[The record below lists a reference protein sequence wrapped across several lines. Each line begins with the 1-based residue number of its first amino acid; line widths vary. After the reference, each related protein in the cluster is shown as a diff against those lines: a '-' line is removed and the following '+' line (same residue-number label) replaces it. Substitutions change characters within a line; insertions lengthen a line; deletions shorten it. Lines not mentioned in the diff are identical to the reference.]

1 MKFAMLLDYSNSC
14 VLTKMC
20 NFVAELVILLAGT
33 LCNFE
38 KAGLLQQETMFQA
51 LISMD
56 FFCVLFSFFWK
67 IHFSVFCFPISGYV
81 PPQIGKHCVYFLCP

>member
-1 MKFAMLLDYSNSC
+1 MLLDYSNSC

-33 LCNFE
+33 VCNFE
-38 KAGLLQQETMFQA
+38 KAGITAAGNYVSSTYFNGLFLCF
-51 LISMD
+51 
-56 FFCVLFSFFWK
+56 VLFSFFWK